1 MARAARD
8 AGYDVVVVTRV
19 NRHGAIIENEG
30 LRLYPLSLSRR
41 SIDPLREL
49 ATLRQITA
57 IYRAERPDLVHHV
70 ALKPI
75 IYGSLA
81 ARSAGVPAVVNAF
94 TGLGY
99 VFIAQGAK
107 GAALRA
113 VAGGLLKIALKRVRA
128 KTILQNDDDA
138 DSLVKAG
145 IVRRQDIVIIRG
157 SGVDLSL
164 FPVDARPGRRATGRA
179 AGPTTVGQGRGRV
192 RGRGAPA
199 ARRGVRARFALVGD
213 ADVDNPAAVPEK
225 TLLQWR
231 ESGDVEWWGHR
242 DDVPAIL
249 ASCHIVCLPSY
260 REGLPKTLLEAAAAG
275 RPSVT
280 TDVPGCRDI
289 VIHGETGR
297 GAGARRRRPGRGS
310 APPAGRRGPARELRT
325 GCPSPGRIG
334 IYAAARGAADAGPV
348 RRTARCEGSG
358 GAAGLIN
365 VDIDV
370 HPGVDVAAFGHAGP
384 HAPAPRGRCR
394 AAEPSRISAERP
406 RRNTGSRRCP
416 ARPAAARRP
425 PSPARSAG

>member
-1 MARAARD
+1 MDSHKPKLLFLVTEDWVFCSHRLSLARAARD

-19 NRHGAIIENEG
+19 NRHGAVIENEG
-30 LRLYPLSLSRR
+30 FRLYPLSLSRR
-41 SIDPLREL
+41 SIDPLREQ
-49 ATLRQITA
+49 ATLRQIIA

-113 VAGGLLKIALKRVRA
+113 VAGGLLKLALRRVRA
-128 KTILQNDDDA
+128 RTILQNDDDA

-164 FPVDARPGRRATGRA
+164 FPVTPPPAGVPLVVLTARQLWDKG
-179 AGPTTVGQGRGRV
+179 VGEFV
-192 RGRGAPA
+192 AA
-199 ARRGVRARFALVGD
+199 ARRLRGEGVQARFVLVGD
-213 ADVDNPAAVPEK
+213 ADVDNPAAVPEQ
-225 TLLQWR
+225 TLLKWR
-231 ESGDVEWWGHR
+231 EAGDVEWWGHR

-289 VIHGETGR
+289 VIHGETGLVV
-297 GAGARRRRPGRGS
+297 
-310 APPAGRRGPARELRT
+310 PARDEVAL
-325 GCPSPGRIG
+325 
-334 IYAAARGAADAGPV
+334 ADAL
-348 RRTARCEGSG
+348 RQLLAD
-358 GAAGLIN
+358 AALRERYGL
-365 VDIDV
+365 
-370 HPGVDVAAFGHAGP
+370 
-384 HAPAPRGRCR
+384 
-394 AAEPSRISAERP
+394 
-406 RRNTGSRRCP
+406 
-416 ARPAAARRP
+416 AARRLVE
-425 PSPARSAG
+425 SGFTQQHVAQQTLALYAELRGTKDQAGPRG